1 MAAFPCG
8 AREMHRAY
16 VRQRTE
22 RKGIV
27 AHPSCMHASTTPT
40 DALAALG
47 RALQAAGY
55 HFITVT
61 PATHRRVNRRPGND
75 LAQDVRGVFG
85 WSRPFARGVLPDDI
99 ERLLRASGQV
109 EAWRKD
115 RDDDDDDDG
124 GAAGPADG
132 AAPATRALVR
142 ASSIDTRLYFH
153 SAWPAAQEDAV
164 FFGPDTYRY
173 VAAMARA
180 LDTLARPVM
189 RAVDIGA
196 GSGAGAIEL
205 ALRRPQ
211 ATVHAAD
218 INARALAFTQANAVL
233 NGAANVLP
241 CRSDLL
247 DGVDGRFDLIM
258 SNPPYILDQAELAY
272 RHGGGE
278 HGAELSIR
286 IVREALERLHPGGS
300 LLLYTGVA
308 IVDGEDRF
316 LEAIRPQLEAACS
329 SWSYEELD
337 PDIFGGQLGCEG
349 YENVERIAAV
359 WLHAVRR
366 T

>member
-1 MAAFPCG
+1 MNPATA
-8 AREMHRAY
+8 
-16 VRQRTE
+16 
-22 RKGIV
+22 
-27 AHPSCMHASTTPT
+27 PT

-47 RALQAAGY
+47 RALLADGY
-55 HFITVT
+55 RFITVT
-61 PATHRRVNRRPGND
+61 PATHRRVNRRPGNARARD
-75 LAQDVRGVFG
+75 LRGVFG
-85 WSRPFARGVLPDDI
+85 WSRPFGAGVLPAAI
-99 ERLLRASGQV
+99 EQLLRASGLV
-109 EAWRKD
+109 EAWRGD
-115 RDDDDDDDG
+115 AADSAQADD
-124 GAAGPADG
+124 AT
-132 AAPATRALVR
+132 PATRALVR
-142 ASSIDTRLYFH
+142 ASSIDARLYFH
-153 SAWPAAQEDAV
+153 SAWPATQEDAV

-173 VAAMARA
+173 LAAMRRA
-180 LDTLARPVM
+180 LDTLARPVV
-189 RAVDIGA
+189 RAADIGA

-205 ALRRPQ
+205 ALQRPR
-211 ATVHAAD
+211 ATVYAAD
-218 INARALAFTQANAVL
+218 INPQALAFTEANAVL
-233 NGAANVLP
+233 NGAANVVP

-316 LEAIRPQLEAACS
+316 LQAIRPELDAGCS
-329 SWSYEELD
+329 DWSYEELD